1 MASTWEPT
9 RAFTVIGP
17 VSSFGAPLA
26 AENALYR
33 AIQKE
38 AAELGADAVIVEGCG
53 ITRNEIYGLARRGKA
68 LQALAIRWGAEDQ
81 GAGLTLTSTVST
93 TPDSNQVIPRYL

>member
-1 MASTWEPT
+1 
-9 RAFTVIGP
+9 VIGP

-53 ITRNEIYGLARRGKA
+53 ITRNEI
-68 LQALAIRWGAEDQ
+68 LQALAIRWGAEVQ
-81 GAGLTLTSTVST
+81 GRGPHALSLTSTVST